1 MKVNIPILSILTVIA
16 VLISGC
22 ATPVAIDPLTG
33 QQQTAKY
40 QAGYFHAPIAAD
52 ADKVFK
58 TAIRAI
64 DKMGILRT
72 GELHQNKHITI
83 YARKVGDQKV
93 MVRITQ
99 VAAGESQLRIRV
111 GTLGNLADS
120 QTIYANIR
128 NAL

>member
-1 MKVNIPILSILTVIA
+1 MKVNAIILSTLTFIA
-16 VLISGC
+16 VFFSGC

-33 QQQTAKY
+33 HQQTAKY
-40 QAGYFHAPIAAD
+40 QAGYFRAPIAAD

-72 GELHQNKHITI
+72 GELHQNTHITI
-83 YARKVGDQKV
+83 YARKVGDDKV
-93 MVRITQ
+93 SVRITQ

-111 GTLGNLADS
+111 GTLGNLAES